1 MPDLRSEDTETL
13 ERTLE
18 GMKEDLATYKM
29 SPAYRLLFKQSI
41 GDIKTEL
48 ERRARAER
56 ES

>member
-1 MPDLRSEDTETL
+1 MPDFRSEDTETL

-41 GDIKTEL
+41 RDIKTEL

-56 ES
+56 KG